1 VSRLKVD
8 RATDADFHQIVGD
21 IVDFW
26 GSDRTLRL
34 HHTMYVH
41 ELADT
46 SYVIKDGDRVI
57 AYLFGLIA
65 ETKKV
70 AYASLIGVRHSHR
83 RQGLGERLYELFQE
97 YARARGCTGLT
108 AVTDPSNANSIAFH
122 TGRIGMRCSI
132 VKDYGGPAK
141 IEPCS
146 KKQFEAEGRL
156 KFARHRPRHGIR
168 APQLFRKSRPH
179 DPSRQHQQAARPPAP
194 LHRGLGGPQ

>member
-8 RATDADFHQIVGD
+8 RATDADFHQIVRD

-97 YARARGCTGLT
+97 YARARGCTRLT

-132 VKDYGGPAK
+132 VKDYGGPGEDRAV
-141 IEPCS
+141 
-146 KKQFEAEGRL
+146 FEKA
-156 KFARHRPRHGIR
+156 I
-168 APQLFRKSRPH
+168 
-179 DPSRQHQQAARPPAP
+179 
-194 LHRGLGGPQ
+194 